1 MVQILIQNLSE
12 CHIVSKSMS
21 HSTLRQEQTCLNC
34 GQNVH
39 DRFCSFC
46 GQENREPHE
55 TFWSLLIHFVED
67 IFHYDGKLFTTV
79 KQLFMKP
86 GYLSAEY
93 LRGKRTVYLHPI
105 RFYLFTSAFFFICL
119 FYVFHPFEK
128 FLEADKVKNNAETS
142 ESILNIQHGLIQDKK
157 DNPKTFEA
165 YLFEQSKLPLEQRD
179 TEFEK
184 RLIKQVYNI
193 GKQYTNPAT
202 LFEDLLETMLHKMS
216 TLLFI
221 ALPLLAFLL
230 QLVFIRR
237 KGFYYMHHGIF
248 VLHMA
253 TSLFLVLFVTEI
265 LSLVTTASHVS
276 LFSAIGIWIVYAWFV
291 YYFISF
297 KRFYQLS
304 WKKAIVYFTGAIFLQ
319 NLLMMIIFLGLLVF
333 SFFSL

>member
-1 MVQILIQNLSE
+1 MVQMLVQNLSE

-39 DRFCSFC
+39 DRFCSYC

-55 TFWSLLIHFVED
+55 TFWGLLVHFIED
-67 IFHYDGKLFTTV
+67 IFHYDGKLFSTV
-79 KQLFMKP
+79 KQLFLKP
-86 GYLSAEY
+86 GYLSSEY

-119 FYVFHPFEK
+119 FYVFHPIEK
-128 FLEADKVKNNAETS
+128 ILEANESKKKVESS
-142 ESILNIQHGLIQDKK
+142 ESILTIQNGLIQDKK

-165 YLFEQSKLPLEQRD
+165 YLFEQSKLPLEKRD
-179 TEFEK
+179 TEFEQK
-184 RLIKQVYNI
+184 LIKQVYNI

-253 TSLFLVLFVTEI
+253 TSLFLILFVSEI
-265 LSLVTTASHVS
+265 LNLLSLATHIS
-276 LFSAIGIWIVYAWFV
+276 LISAFGVWIIYAWII
-291 YYFISF
+291 YYFMSF
-297 KRFYQLS
+297 KRFYQLN
-304 WKKAIVYFTGAIFLQ
+304 WKKAVVYFMGVAFLQ
-319 NLLMMIIFLGLLVF
+319 NLLMMVIFLGLLVF

>member
-1 MVQILIQNLSE
+1 MVQMLVQNLSE

-39 DRFCSFC
+39 DRFCSYC

-119 FYVFHPFEK
+119 FYVFHPLEK
-128 FLEADKVKNNAETS
+128 FLEAGKVKNKAETS

-179 TEFEK
+179 TEFEQ

-265 LSLVTTASHVS
+265 LSLMTTASHVS
-276 LFSAIGIWIVYAWFV
+276 LFSAIGVWIIYAWFV

-304 WKKAIVYFTGAIFLQ
+304 WKKAVVYFIGATFLQ

-333 SFFSL
+333 SFFNL

>member
-1 MVQILIQNLSE
+1 MVQMLVQNLSE

-39 DRFCSFC
+39 DRFCSYC

-55 TFWSLLIHFVED
+55 TFWGLLVHFIED
-67 IFHYDGKLFTTV
+67 IFHYDGKLFSTV
-79 KQLFMKP
+79 KQLFLKP

-119 FYVFHPFEK
+119 FYVFHPVEK
-128 FLEADKVKNNAETS
+128 MLEVSESKNKVESS
-142 ESILNIQHGLIQDKK
+142 ESILTIQNGLIQDKK

-165 YLFEQSKLPLEQRD
+165 YLFEQSKLPLEKRD
-179 TEFEK
+179 TEFEQK
-184 RLIKQVYNI
+184 LIKQVYNI

-253 TSLFLVLFVTEI
+253 TSLFLILFVSEI
-265 LSLVTTASHVS
+265 LNLLSLATHIS
-276 LFSAIGIWIVYAWFV
+276 LISAFGVWIIYAWII
-291 YYFISF
+291 YYFMSF
-297 KRFYQLS
+297 KRFYQLN
-304 WKKAIVYFTGAIFLQ
+304 WKKAVVYFMGVAFLQ
-319 NLLMMIIFLGLLVF
+319 NLLMMVIFLGLLVF